1 MIYFNIWCASK
12 EYLRKFHSI
21 NWPKHYLLT
30 IIKLMKILSSR
41 AKIEENYLISNYTST
56 SSVVTS
62 NSNDGIR
69 VEVID
74 SVYQFRTDMKIP
86 KLGLMMVGWGGNN
99 GTTITGGILANKHNI
114 TWEDKKGIHE
124 PNFLGS
130 VTQASTMKI
139 ACT

>member
-1 MIYFNIWCASK
+1 
-12 EYLRKFHSI
+12 
-21 NWPKHYLLT
+21 
-30 IIKLMKILSSR
+30 MKIISSK
-41 AKIEENYLISNYTST
+41 AKIEDNYLISNYTSST
-56 SSVVTS
+56 SVVTN

-74 SVYQFRTDMKIP
+74 NVYQFRTDVKVP

-114 TWEDKKGIHE
+114 TWEDKKGVHE

-130 VTQASTMKI
+130 VTQAASLKI
-139 ACT
+139 ACTEKEEIYAKFT

>member
-1 MIYFNIWCASK
+1 
-12 EYLRKFHSI
+12 
-21 NWPKHYLLT
+21 
-30 IIKLMKILSSR
+30 
-41 AKIEENYLISNYTST
+41 
-56 SSVVTS
+56 
-62 NSNDGIR
+62 
-69 VEVID
+69 
-74 SVYQFRTDMKIP
+74 
-86 KLGLMMVGWGGNN
+86 MVGWGGNN